1 MLILGRYLTPE
12 THLPCYQIC
21 QKTAMN
27 AYKWNTSR
35 VTVREGSKT
44 VQAEELRTLCQLSH
58 PQLLLMMG
66 HTEDLRIVYEPV
78 LIGSLYLCLH
88 QHKIQVSVID
98 VCLQVTSKF

>member
-1 MLILGRYLTPE
+1 MLIHGNSLTPE
-12 THLPCYQIC
+12 RHLPCYQLC
-21 QKTAMN
+21 HNTAMN

-35 VTVREGSKT
+35 VTVREGEQTILS
-44 VQAEELRTLCQLSH
+44 EELKILSQLSH

-66 HTEDLRIVYEPV
+66 HTEDLRVVYEPV

-98 VCLQVTSKF
+98 VSLQVR